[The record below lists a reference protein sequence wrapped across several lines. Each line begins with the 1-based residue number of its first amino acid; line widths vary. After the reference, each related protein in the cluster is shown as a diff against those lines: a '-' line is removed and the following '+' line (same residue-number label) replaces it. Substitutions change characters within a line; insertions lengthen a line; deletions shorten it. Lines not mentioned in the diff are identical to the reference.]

1 METTLTSTIKNIS
14 PILYDLTV
22 TPLPE
27 DPIEPLK
34 ESDLIT
40 SISTDNYTPQINDTV
55 KIILNVGNNG
65 PNNASNVKVT
75 YKLPF
80 GMEYLTTNGNY
91 DPITG
96 LWTIDNLDSGSSA
109 SLEILAKILNNG
121 NLVNIETVTGLEYD
135 PISAN
140 NRAELTLNIPYLD
153 PDNQIPEVP
162 SNLPD
167 NGMATLPPIP
177 NIENLMDLD
186 IYQPGTNP
194 IPPNNPPNPPK
205 PDTPD
210 PNPPGPNP
218 PGPNPPT
225 PPDEP
230 GPNPPGPNTPDP
242 NPPGPDTPG
251 PNPSGPNPPNP
262 TDPNLGPLN
271 TPNTQLAR
279 DIRGVRA
286 AVSTGNIEENI
297 PEWNLSLNTDPEKKD
312 EGIPIWVYVMIVFG
326 LIAAVLAYKFR
337 STLSEYLMAVWN
349 GILNALNT
357 LWVYLSY
364 LGANLEELLANMGYN
379 LVIKYGSYITA
390 ALQELWSIPFI
401 GVGPT
406 TIIGLGLR
414 FLTVR
419 FPFLEPYI
427 ERVIYI
433 LDQLTYYEL
442 SEKLK
447 ELFNKKI
454 N

>member
-27 DPIEPLK
+27 DPVEPLK
-34 ESDLIT
+34 EADLIT

-80 GMEYLTTNGNY
+80 GMEYLSTNGNY

-96 LWTIDNLDSGSSA
+96 LWTIGNLDSGSSA
-109 SLEILAKILNNG
+109 SLEILAKILNTG

-140 NRAELTLNIPYLD
+140 NQAKLTLNIPYLD
-153 PDNQIPEVP
+153 PENQIPEVP

-167 NGMATLPPIP
+167 NGTATLPPIP
-177 NIENLMDLD
+177 NIENLIDLD

-194 IPPNNPPNPPK
+194 IPPNNPPNPPG

-218 PGPNPPT
+218 PGPNPP
-225 PPDEP
+225 
-230 GPNPPGPNTPDP
+230 NPGPNT
-242 NPPGPDTPG
+242 
-251 PNPSGPNPPNP
+251 NP
-262 TDPNLGPLN
+262 TDPNLGPSN

-279 DIRGVRA
+279 DIAGVRA
-286 AVSTGNIEENI
+286 AVSTGNFEENI
-297 PEWNLSLNTDPEKKD
+297 PNWNLSLNTDPEKKD
-312 EGIPIWVYVMIVFG
+312 EGIPIWVYVMIVLG

-337 STLSEYLMAVWN
+337 SALSEYLMAVWN
-349 GILNALNT
+349 GILNALSA
-357 LWVYLSY
+357 LWAYISY
-364 LGANLEELLANMGYN
+364 LGGNLEKLIADVGSRLFI
-379 LVIKYGSYITA
+379 LYGSYITA
-390 ALQELWSIPFI
+390 ALQELWSIPI
-401 GVGPT
+401 TGVGLT
-406 TIIGLGLR
+406 TFIGLGLR
-414 FLTVR
+414 LLVEKY
-419 FPFLEPYI
+419 PILEPI
-427 ERVIYI
+427 IGPIIYI
-433 LDQLTYYEL
+433 LEQLTNVEIAN
-442 SEKLK
+442 KLD
-447 ELFNKKI
+447 ELFNNKS
-454 N
+454 